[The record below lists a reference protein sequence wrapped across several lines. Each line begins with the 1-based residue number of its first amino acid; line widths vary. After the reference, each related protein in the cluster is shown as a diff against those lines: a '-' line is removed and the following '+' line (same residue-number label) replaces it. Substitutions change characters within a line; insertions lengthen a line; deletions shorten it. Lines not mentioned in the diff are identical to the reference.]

1 MTTLTDTTT
10 DTATEQ
16 FRTHVIR
23 GLQLKE
29 KKISSR
35 YFYDDEGN
43 RLFQKIMASPDYYV
57 PRAEEEILRDQTD
70 AVLAALINGHEQFSL
85 FELGAGD
92 GTKTKHLL
100 RAALDKGKQPTYL
113 PIDISEHVLEELGD
127 ALKEEFPTLQYEP
140 MQGEYFDAIKRGFS
154 DRPGPKAV
162 LFLGSNIG
170 NLDRKQA
177 IALLKGV
184 SEHLGP
190 NDRFLVGFDR
200 KKDPATI
207 LRAYN
212 DREGHT
218 REFNLNLL
226 RRMNTEL
233 GADFNVDR
241 FIHAPVYDPLSG
253 RALSYIVST
262 TEQTVIIPG
271 ADGPIHFEAWEAL
284 HTEISQKYDKP
295 MIDDLAAHAGLRRT
309 ATFTDSKEYF
319 RCVVFAPNTKAQQ
332 PT

>member
-10 DTATEQ
+10 SSATEQ
-16 FRTHVIR
+16 FREHVIH

-35 YFYDDEGN
+35 YFYDDEGD

-57 PRAEEEILRDQTD
+57 TRAEEEILRDQTD
-70 AVLAALINGHEQFSL
+70 AVLEALINGHEQFSL

-100 RAALDKGKQPTYL
+100 RAALAMGKRPTYL

-127 ALKEEFPTLQYEP
+127 ALKIEFPTLRYEP

-177 IALLKGV
+177 IALLRGV
-184 SEHLGP
+184 AEHLGP

-200 KKDPATI
+200 KKEPATI

-212 DREGHT
+212 DRAGHT
-218 REFNLNLL
+218 REFNLNVL
-226 RRMNTEL
+226 RRMNAEL
-233 GADFNVDR
+233 GADFDVGR

-253 RALSYIVST
+253 RALSYLVST
-262 TEQTVIIPG
+262 VEQTVTIPG
-271 ADGPIHFEAWEAL
+271 ADGPFHFEAWEAL

-295 MIDDLAAHAGLRRT
+295 MIDDLAEHAGLYRT
-309 ATFTDSKEYF
+309 ATFTDSKEHF
-319 RCVVFAPNTKAQQ
+319 RCVVFAPIR
-332 PT
+332 

>member
-1 MTTLTDTTT
+1 MNTLTDTTISS
-10 DTATEQ
+10 ATEQ
-16 FRTHVIR
+16 FREHVIR

-35 YFYDDEGN
+35 YFYDDAGD

-57 PRAEEEILRDQTD
+57 TRSEEEILRDQTD
-70 AVLAALINGHEQFSL
+70 AVLKALINGHDQFSL

-100 RAALDKGKQPTYL
+100 RAALDKGKRPTYL
-113 PIDISEHVLEELGD
+113 PIDISEHVLAQLGD
-127 ALKEEFPTLQYEP
+127 ALKKEFPALDYEP

-154 DRPGPKAV
+154 DHSGPKAV

-170 NLDRKQA
+170 NLDRTQA

-184 SEHLGP
+184 AEHLGP

-233 GADFNVDR
+233 GADFDVDR

-253 RALSYIVST
+253 RALSYLVST
-262 TEQTVIIPG
+262 VEQTVTIPG
-271 ADGPIHFEAWEAL
+271 AGAPIHFEAWEAL

-295 MIDDLAAHAGLRRT
+295 MIDDLAKNAGLRRT

-319 RCVVFAPNTKAQQ
+319 RCVVFAPITN
-332 PT
+332 

>member
-16 FRTHVIR
+16 FRAHAIH

-35 YFYDDEGN
+35 YFYDDEGD

-57 PRAEEEILRDQTD
+57 TRAEEEILRDQTD
-70 AVLAALINGHEQFSL
+70 AVLKALINGHEQFSL

-100 RAALDKGKQPTYL
+100 RAALKKGKQPTYL
-113 PIDISEHVLEELGD
+113 PIDISSHVLDELGD
-127 ALKEEFPTLQYEP
+127 ALKREFPTLDYEP
-140 MQGEYFDAIKRGFS
+140 MQGEYFDAIKRGFA

-184 SEHLGP
+184 AEHLGP

-200 KKDPATI
+200 KKDPAI
-207 LRAYN
+207 VLRAYN

-226 RRMNTEL
+226 RRMNVEL
-233 GADFNVDR
+233 GADFEVDQ
-241 FIHAPVYDPLSG
+241 FIHAPVYDPLTG
-253 RALSYIVST
+253 RALSYLVSMVD
-262 TEQTVIIPG
+262 QTVHIPG
-271 ADGPIHFEAWEAL
+271 ADGPIHFDAWEAL
-284 HTEISQKYDKP
+284 HTEISQKYDRP
-295 MIDDLAAHAGLRRT
+295 MIEDLAENAGLRRT

-332 PT
+332 AT